1 MTKKDLRLGILV
13 SGNGS
18 NLQAIINACEQKK
31 IPAQVAVVLS
41 NNKNAFA
48 LQRAAKHH
56 IPAFIVS
63 NEAGM
68 EQEIAKHLQ
77 DHKIDLICLAGFMRL
92 LSSAFVKKW
101 EHRIINIHPALLPSF
116 PGLHAQKQALDDGA
130 KFSGATVHFVD
141 AGCDTGP
148 IILQE
153 AVAIETD
160 ETEESLTKKIRAVEH
175 RLYVE
180 AIELI
185 ANESLK
191 IVGRR
196 VLRK

>member
-1 MTKKDLRLGILV
+1 MIKKDLRLGILV

-31 IPAQVAVVLS
+31 ISAQVAVVLS

-56 IPAFIVS
+56 IPAFTVS

-68 EQEIAKHLQ
+68 EQEIAKYLQ